1 MDFIKNIL
9 YFIKKIF
16 NKEEIKMLE
25 APTEPII
32 SKEKKNIFFNTI
44 KINVTKNKKV
54 ETLVCYGDGLGIQT
68 KISY

>member
-1 MDFIKNIL
+1 MDFIKNIF
-9 YFIKKIF
+9 YFIKKLF
-16 NKEEIKMLE
+16 NKEEIKMIE
-25 APTEPII
+25 APKEPII
-32 SKEKKNIFFNTI
+32 SKEKKNTFLNSI